1 MKHLQIQK
9 VHGRKQRKTFSAATS
24 LWLLSI
30 FAICICCQLSLQVVA
45 QQDINDARQ
54 AKRQER
60 ERRRK
65 ERQKRREEFRQQW
78 NHDGATT
85 NSTEFFVYQ
94 AKDAFGTLFPTR
106 KPRHVLEGVTQAI
119 KSVVIGTVVGAIS
132 FISIPIVAFTQG
144 GVAGF
149 VVGAITG
156 SILAFLTTA
165 AGIVN
170 GVIQLIQGILNT
182 RTAIQAFGEGKM
194 WSQVDC
200 QWETYSMTEEAKEL
214 SSPRKRQSTSV
225 KDNSYYQILG
235 VSSDASS
242 KEIKR
247 SYYRKAK
254 DVHPDK
260 NPDDEDAAEKFL
272 MLHTAYQTLMDEQS
286 RAAYDLFGNKGT
298 TTTGGGGLPMDPHV
312 FCAVLW
318 GSQLVEP
325 FIGELAVASFMDV
338 LLKLTMRDSSS
349 LEMEDFKT
357 LWSESEFKSRK
368 RQLEIAQNLIARID
382 SFVNGTLSEV
392 EFKRQ
397 CFLEAGEIGQTAFGT
412 RFLNTIGNAFQ
423 LEAGQYL
430 AYHDSFLTWPKGSL
444 FSLLRWKNKN
454 KNRWSSLQK
463 TVAVIRAALGGTNS
477 KDTSENTDTPYRFE
491 MHDSDLQEMLPLI
504 LEMMWAYNEQDIA
517 STIRGACF
525 RMFADSDVS
534 KEERLKRA
542 QAMKL
547 MGDEFV
553 RLAISVSNAKTCDD
567 IPAEANE
574 IMARVKVAFNLAQQK
589 AHGNDMASDSS
600 EEMIRRAKRYSRV

>member
-1 MKHLQIQK
+1 M
-9 VHGRKQRKTFSAATS
+9 
-24 LWLLSI
+24 
-30 FAICICCQLSLQVVA
+30 
-45 QQDINDARQ
+45 
-54 AKRQER
+54 
-60 ERRRK
+60 
-65 ERQKRREEFRQQW
+65 
-78 NHDGATT
+78 
-85 NSTEFFVYQ
+85 
-94 AKDAFGTLFPTR
+94 
-106 KPRHVLEGVTQAI
+106 EGVTQAI

-149 VVGAITG
+149 FVGAITG

-182 RTAIQAFGEGKM
+182 RTAIQAFGECKM

-200 QWETYSMTEEAKEL
+200 QWESYSITEEAKEL

-286 RAAYDLFGNKGT
+286 RAAYDLFGNKGR
-298 TTTGGGGLPMDPHV
+298 TTTGGGRLPMDPHV

-392 EFKRQ
+392 EFKSQ
-397 CFLEAGEIGQTAFGT
+397 CFLKALEIGQTAFGT

-430 AYHDSFLTWPKGSL
+430 AYHGSVLTWPKGTL
-444 FSLLRWKNKN
+444 YSLLRWKKKN

-477 KDTSENTDTPYRFE
+477 NDTSENKDTPYRIE
-491 MHDSDLQEMLPLI
+491 MHEADLQEMLPLI

-525 RMFADSDVS
+525 RMFADTDVS

-542 QAMKL
+542 KAIKL
-547 MGDEFV
+547 MGDEFI
-553 RLAISVSNAKTCDD
+553 RLAINVSNAKTCDD

-589 AHGNDMASDSS
+589 VSDWLLFCFSLDDDKYENRLFNS
-600 EEMIRRAKRYSRV
+600 ILTFGCYRHMETTWLVILRRK

>member
-1 MKHLQIQK
+1 
-9 VHGRKQRKTFSAATS
+9 
-24 LWLLSI
+24 
-30 FAICICCQLSLQVVA
+30 
-45 QQDINDARQ
+45 
-54 AKRQER
+54 
-60 ERRRK
+60 
-65 ERQKRREEFRQQW
+65 
-78 NHDGATT
+78 
-85 NSTEFFVYQ
+85 
-94 AKDAFGTLFPTR
+94 
-106 KPRHVLEGVTQAI
+106 LEGVAQAI
-119 KSVVIGTVVGAIS
+119 KSVAIGTVVGAIS
-132 FISIPIVAFTQG
+132 FIAIPIVAFTQG

-149 VVGAITG
+149 FVGAITG

-194 WSQVDC
+194 WSPVDC
-200 QWETYSMTEEAKEL
+200 QWENYSMTEEAKEL

-225 KDNSYYQILG
+225 RDNSYYQILG

-272 MLHTAYQTLMDEQS
+272 ALHTAYQTLMDEQA

-298 TTTGGGGLPMDPHV
+298 TTTAGGGGLPMDPHV

-368 RQLEIAQNLIARID
+368 RQLEIAQNLIARIN
-382 SFVNGTLSEV
+382 SFVDGTLSEV
-392 EFKRQ
+392 EFKSQ

-412 RFLNTIGNAFQ
+412 RFLHTIGNAFQ

-430 AYHDSFLTWPKGSL
+430 AYHGSVLTWPKGSL
-444 FSLLRWKNKN
+444 YSLWMWKNKN

-463 TVAVIRAALGGTNS
+463 TVAVIRAAFGGTNS
-477 KDTSENTDTPYRFE
+477 NGTSEKTDTPYRFE
-491 MHDSDLQEMLPLI
+491 MHEADLQEMLPLI

-534 KEERLKRA
+534 EEERLKRA
-542 QAMKL
+542 KAIQL
-547 MGDEFV
+547 MGEEFV

-574 IMARVKVAFNLAQQK
+574 IMARVKVAYNLARQK
-589 AHGNDMASDSS
+589 VSDWLLFCFSLDND
-600 EEMIRRAKRYSRV
+600 K